1 MFFTLFNVFLLST
14 FLRTFAAAKSNEDE
28 GKDIVRYK
36 VTKLQRYKERRQT
49 FLFIKLHL
57 QCSNRQLNFLGINY
71 FSSIYIAVSKTFL

>member
-49 FLFIKLHL
+49 FNEITTKAKAAFYSGHELWVRIE
-57 QCSNRQLNFLGINY
+57 
-71 FSSIYIAVSKTFL
+71 